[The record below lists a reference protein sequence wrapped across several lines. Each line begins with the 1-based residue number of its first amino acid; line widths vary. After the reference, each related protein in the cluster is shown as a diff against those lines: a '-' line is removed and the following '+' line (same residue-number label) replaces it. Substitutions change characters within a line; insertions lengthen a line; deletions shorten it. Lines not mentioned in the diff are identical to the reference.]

1 VRKILSVIFLTA
13 IISPNAFAN
22 DKTLEKF
29 HEWLIQNNS
38 KEFVEINEHYEECKN
53 CTRWDAG
60 PQCFEEI
67 AKPKKQCVL
76 DGDQSYGENGYKW
89 SNRKYKNNL
98 KIKFYDGWI
107 PESWENVKPNYGTLV
122 YELFRFIERPF
133 KIQRV
138 DTYEVEPS
146 SNPYEFRS
154 SLKEDKY
161 IDKQLKKTALLSYL
175 LFEDGQITI
184 DKISPNDRFGKFI
197 NNETKLRS
205 MSVGRSMASYTLAHA
220 ICDGYI
226 DSVHTRLD
234 DWPLLENTLYYNQ
247 KLSDILNMNSGDHEY
262 IEKGKFINSKNL
274 AEKFKGSLD
283 DHAVSLEEYL
293 FYLKNIKSSKRRFNY
308 HSINSHIVLNY
319 VLFKTGDDFEKI
331 LEKTFKDKAKIK
343 NSVLFFKTAGPKKE
357 GNANIMFYA
366 TRYDYLR
373 IAKAMLEDWQNDTC
387 EGKFLKTIFN
397 NRISKENE
405 KRKGKTQWK
414 FAKGYAGQFQ
424 THYTGI
430 NKDRPVMGMHGYGG
444 QHVVIDFD
452 NSRIVV
458 ANAIHENFNYPKIV
472 YGPIKK
478 GK

>member
-1 VRKILSVIFLTA
+1 MKKIIIVIFSLVFLSGNA
-13 IISPNAFAN
+13 IAN
-22 DKTLEKF
+22 DMSLAKF
-29 HEWLIQNNS
+29 HEWL
-38 KEFVEINEHYEECKN
+38 F
-53 CTRWDAG
+53 
-60 PQCFEEI
+60 
-67 AKPKKQCVL
+67 
-76 DGDQSYGENGYKW
+76 ENGHTEYVTKEESKVCKAEPKY
-89 SNRKYKNNL
+89 SNLWYYNKCDQAKYKNNL

-107 PESWENVKPNYGTLV
+107 PEHNVKPNYGTLV

-133 KIQRV
+133 KVQRV
-138 DTYEVEPS
+138 QKYEVEPS

-154 SLKEDKY
+154 SLKEDEY

-197 NNETKLRS
+197 KEDTKLRS

-226 DSVHTRLD
+226 DSVDTRLD

-247 KLSDILNMNSGDHEY
+247 KLSDILNMNSGDHKY
-262 IEKGKFINSKNL
+262 IERGEFINSEGL

-283 DHAVSLEEYL
+283 DHMVSLEQYM
-293 FYLKNIKSSKRRFNY
+293 FYLQNTKSSKPRFNY
-308 HSINSHIVLNY
+308 HSINSSIVLNY
-319 VLFKTGDDFEKI
+319 VLFKTGNDFEKI

-343 NSVLFFKTAGPKKE
+343 NSVFFYKTTARPKKE

-373 IAKAMLEDWQNDTC
+373 IAKAMLDDWQNDTC
-387 EGKFLKTIFN
+387 EGKYLKTIFN

-405 KRKGKTQWK
+405 KRKGKEQWS

-430 NKDRPVMGMHGYGG
+430 NKKRAVMGMHGYGG
-444 QHVVIDFD
+444 QHVVIDFER
-452 NSRIVV
+452 SRIVV
-458 ANAIHENFNYPKIV
+458 TNALHENFNYKKIV
-472 YGPIKK
+472 YDPIKK

>member
-1 VRKILSVIFLTA
+1 MKKIIIVIFSLVFLSGNA
-13 IISPNAFAN
+13 IAN
-22 DKTLEKF
+22 DMSLAKF
-29 HEWLIQNNS
+29 HEWL
-38 KEFVEINEHYEECKN
+38 F
-53 CTRWDAG
+53 
-60 PQCFEEI
+60 
-67 AKPKKQCVL
+67 
-76 DGDQSYGENGYKW
+76 ENGHTEYVTKEESKVCKAEPKY
-89 SNRKYKNNL
+89 SNLWYYNKCDQAKYKNNL

-107 PESWENVKPNYGTLV
+107 PEHNVKPNYGTLV

-133 KIQRV
+133 KVQRV
-138 DTYEVEPS
+138 QKYEVEPS

-161 IDKQLKKTALLSYL
+161 LDKQLKKTALLSYL
-175 LFEDGQITI
+175 LYEDDQIAI

-226 DSVHTRLD
+226 DSFDTRLD

-247 KLSDILNMNSGDHEY
+247 KLSDILNMNSGDHKY
-262 IEKGKFINSKNL
+262 IEGFEFINSKGL
-274 AEKFKGSLD
+274 KEKFRGSLD
-283 DHAVSLEEYL
+283 DHMVSLKQYL
-293 FYLKNIKSSKRRFNY
+293 FHLKNTKSSKRRFNY
-308 HSINSHIVLNY
+308 HSINSSIVLNY

-343 NSVLFFKTAGPKKE
+343 NSVFFYKTTARPKKE

-373 IAKAMLEDWQNDTC
+373 IAKAMLDDWQNDTC
-387 EGKFLKTIFN
+387 EGKYLKTIFN

-405 KRKGKTQWK
+405 KRKGKEQWS
-414 FAKGYAGQFQ
+414 FARGYAGQFQ
-424 THYTGI
+424 THYKGI
-430 NKDRPVMGMHGYGG
+430 NKKRAVMGMHGYGG
-444 QHVVIDFD
+444 QHVVIDFER
-452 NSRIVV
+452 SRIVV
-458 ANAIHENFNYPKIV
+458 TNALHENFNYAKIV

>member
-1 VRKILSVIFLTA
+1 MKKLILIIFSLVFLSNNVVANDLSVA
-13 IISPNAFAN
+13 
-22 DKTLEKF
+22 KF
-29 HEWLIQNNS
+29 HEWL
-38 KEFVEINEHYEECKN
+38 F
-53 CTRWDAG
+53 
-60 PQCFEEI
+60 
-67 AKPKKQCVL
+67 
-76 DGDQSYGENGYKW
+76 ENGHTEYVNIVQKEGCKKLIQKHGLKVPKVGLFDEPKVKTNEW
-89 SNRKYKNNL
+89 FWLGCHKFQFTNNL

-107 PESWENVKPNYGTLV
+107 PEKNVKPNYGTLV

-133 KIQRV
+133 TVQRV
-138 DTYEVEPS
+138 EKYEVEPS

-161 IDKQLKKTALLSYL
+161 VDKQLKKTALLSYL
-175 LFEDGQITI
+175 LFEDGQITV
-184 DKISPNDRFGKFI
+184 DKMSPKDRFGKFF

-226 DSVHTRLD
+226 DSFDTRLD

-247 KLSDILNMNSGDHEY
+247 KLSDILNMNSGDHKY
-262 IEKGKFINSKNL
+262 IEKSEFINSEGL
-274 AEKFKGSLD
+274 SGKFKGSLD
-283 DHAVSLEEYL
+283 DHMVSLEQYL
-293 FYLKNIKSSKRRFNY
+293 FHLKNTKSSKRRFNY
-308 HSINSHIVLNY
+308 HSINSAIVLNY

-343 NSVLFFKTAGPKKE
+343 NSVLFYKTTARPKKE

-373 IAKAMLEDWQNDTC
+373 IAKAMLDDWQNDTC
-387 EGKFLKTIFN
+387 EGKYLKSIFN

-405 KRKGKTQWK
+405 KRKGKEQWS
-414 FAKGYAGQFQ
+414 FARGYAGQFQ
-424 THYTGI
+424 AHYKGI
-430 NKDRPVMGMHGYGG
+430 DKKRAVMGMHGYGG
-444 QHVVIDFD
+444 QHVVIDFER
-452 NSRIVV
+452 SRIVV
-458 ANAIHENFNYPKIV
+458 TNALHENFNYPKIV

>member
-1 VRKILSVIFLTA
+1 MKKIIIVIFSLVFLSGNA
-13 IISPNAFAN
+13 IAN
-22 DKTLEKF
+22 DMSLAKF
-29 HEWLIQNNS
+29 HEWL
-38 KEFVEINEHYEECKN
+38 F
-53 CTRWDAG
+53 
-60 PQCFEEI
+60 
-67 AKPKKQCVL
+67 
-76 DGDQSYGENGYKW
+76 ENGHTEYVTKEESKVCKAEPKY
-89 SNRKYKNNL
+89 SNLWYYNKCDQAKYKNNL

-107 PESWENVKPNYGTLV
+107 PEHNVKPNYGTLV

-133 KIQRV
+133 KVQRV
-138 DTYEVEPS
+138 QKYEVEPS

-161 IDKQLKKTALLSYL
+161 LDKQLKKTGLLSYL
-175 LFEDGQITI
+175 LYEDDQITI

-226 DSVHTRLD
+226 DSFDTRLN

-247 KLSDILNMNSGDHEY
+247 KLSDILNMNSGDHKY
-262 IEKGKFINSKNL
+262 IEGFEFINSKEL
-274 AEKFKGSLD
+274 DKKFRGSLD
-283 DHAVSLEEYL
+283 DHMLSLKQYL
-293 FYLKNIKSSKRRFNY
+293 FHLKNTKSSKRRFNY
-308 HSINSHIVLNY
+308 HSINSSIVLNY

-343 NSVLFFKTAGPKKE
+343 NSVFFYKTTARPKKE

-373 IAKAMLEDWQNDTC
+373 IAKAMLDDWQNDTC
-387 EGKFLKTIFN
+387 EGKYLKSIFN

-405 KRKGKTQWK
+405 KRKGKEQWS
-414 FAKGYAGQFQ
+414 FARGYAGQFQ
-424 THYTGI
+424 THYKGI
-430 NKDRPVMGMHGYGG
+430 NKKRAVMGMHGYGG
-444 QHVVIDFD
+444 QHVVIDFER
-452 NSRIVV
+452 SRIVV
-458 ANAIHENFNYPKIV
+458 TNALHENFNYAKIV

-478 GK
+478 GE

>member
-1 VRKILSVIFLTA
+1 MKKILT
-13 IISPNAFAN
+13 IISILIFSTSAYANINSFNKWLYDNGHHELVEKVENEKCKSFDKGDTNWYYNNCDQPN
-22 DKTLEKF
+22 
-29 HEWLIQNNS
+29 
-38 KEFVEINEHYEECKN
+38 
-53 CTRWDAG
+53 
-60 PQCFEEI
+60 
-67 AKPKKQCVL
+67 
-76 DGDQSYGENGYKW
+76 
-89 SNRKYKNNL
+89 YKNNL

-107 PESWENVKPNYGTLV
+107 PEHNVKPNYGTLV

-133 KIQRV
+133 KVQRV
-138 DTYEVEPS
+138 QKYEVEPS

-161 IDKQLKKTALLSYL
+161 LDKQLKKTGLLSYL
-175 LFEDGQITI
+175 LYEDDQITI

-226 DSVHTRLD
+226 DSVDTRLD

-247 KLSDILNMNSGDHEY
+247 KLSDILNMNSGDHKY
-262 IEKGKFINSKNL
+262 IERGEFINSEGL

-283 DHAVSLEEYL
+283 DHMVSLEQYM
-293 FYLKNIKSSKRRFNY
+293 FYLQNTKSSKPRFNY
-308 HSINSHIVLNY
+308 HSINSSIVLNY
-319 VLFKTGDDFEKI
+319 VLFKTGNDFEKI

-343 NSVLFFKTAGPKKE
+343 NSVFFYKTTARPKKE

-373 IAKAMLEDWQNDTC
+373 IAKAMLDDWQNDTC
-387 EGKFLKTIFN
+387 EGKYLKSIFN

-405 KRKGKTQWK
+405 KRKGKEQWS
-414 FAKGYAGQFQ
+414 FARGYAGQFQ
-424 THYTGI
+424 AHYKGI
-430 NKDRPVMGMHGYGG
+430 NKKRAVMGMHGYGG
-444 QHVVIDFD
+444 QHVVIDFER
-452 NSRIVV
+452 SRIVV
-458 ANAIHENFNYPKIV
+458 TNALHENFNYAKIV
-472 YGPIKK
+472 YDPIKK

>member
-1 VRKILSVIFLTA
+1 MKKTLLFLTLSLF
-13 IISPNAFAN
+13 IFGNSYAN
-22 DKTLEKF
+22 
-29 HEWLIQNNS
+29 N
-38 KEFVEINEHYEECKN
+38 
-53 CTRWDAG
+53 R
-60 PQCFEEI
+60 
-67 AKPKKQCVL
+67 L
-76 DGDQSYGENGYKW
+76 DGFNKWLFENGHTGYFKEVDICKEYK
-89 SNRKYKNNL
+89 KYSKKWYESRCEAYPQGKKELITNL
-98 KIKFYDGWI
+98 DIKFYESWI
-107 PESWENVKPNYGTLV
+107 PEENVKPNYETLV
-122 YELFRFIERPF
+122 YELFRFIVRPF
-133 KIQRV
+133 KVQRV

-226 DSVHTRLD
+226 DSFDTRLD

-247 KLSDILNMNSGDHEY
+247 KLSDILNMNSGDHKY

-274 AEKFKGSLD
+274 AEKFRGSLD
-283 DHAVSLEEYL
+283 DHMVSLEQYL
-293 FYLKNIKSSKRRFNY
+293 FYLKNTKSSKPRFNY
-308 HSINSHIVLNY
+308 NSINSTIALNY

-343 NSVLFFKTAGPKKE
+343 NSVLFYKTTARPKKE
-357 GNANIMFYA
+357 GNANIQFYA

-373 IAKAMLEDWQNDTC
+373 IAKAMLDDWQNDTC
-387 EGKFLKTIFN
+387 EGKYLKSIFN

-405 KRKGKTQWK
+405 KRKGKEQWP
-414 FAKGYAGQFQ
+414 FARGYAGQFQ
-424 THYTGI
+424 AHYKGI
-430 NKDRPVMGMHGYGG
+430 DKKRAVMGMHGYGG

-458 ANAIHENFNYPKIV
+458 TNAIHENFNYAKIV
-472 YGPIKK
+472 YGTIKK

>member
-1 VRKILSVIFLTA
+1 MKKIIIVIFSLVFLSGNA
-13 IISPNAFAN
+13 IAN
-22 DKTLEKF
+22 DMSLAKF
-29 HEWLIQNNS
+29 HEWL
-38 KEFVEINEHYEECKN
+38 F
-53 CTRWDAG
+53 
-60 PQCFEEI
+60 
-67 AKPKKQCVL
+67 
-76 DGDQSYGENGYKW
+76 ENGHTEYVTKEESKVCKAEPKY
-89 SNRKYKNNL
+89 SNLWYYNKCDQAKYKNNL

-107 PESWENVKPNYGTLV
+107 PEHNVKPNYGTLV

-133 KIQRV
+133 KVQRV
-138 DTYEVEPS
+138 QKYEVEPS

-161 IDKQLKKTALLSYL
+161 LDKQLKKTALLSYL
-175 LFEDGQITI
+175 LYEDDQIAI

-226 DSVHTRLD
+226 DSFDTRLD

-247 KLSDILNMNSGDHEY
+247 KLSDILNMNSGDHKY
-262 IEKGKFINSKNL
+262 IEGFEFINSKGL
-274 AEKFKGSLD
+274 KEKFRGSLD
-283 DHAVSLEEYL
+283 DHMVSLKQYL
-293 FYLKNIKSSKRRFNY
+293 FHLKNTKSSKRRFNY
-308 HSINSHIVLNY
+308 HSINSSIVLNY

-343 NSVLFFKTAGPKKE
+343 NSVFFYKTTARPKKE

-373 IAKAMLEDWQNDTC
+373 IAKAMLDDWQNDTC
-387 EGKFLKTIFN
+387 EGKYLKTIFN

-405 KRKGKTQWK
+405 KRKGKEQWS
-414 FAKGYAGQFQ
+414 FARGYAGQFQ
-424 THYTGI
+424 THYKGI
-430 NKDRPVMGMHGYGG
+430 NKKRAVMGMHGYGG
-444 QHVVIDFD
+444 QHVVIDFER
-452 NSRIVV
+452 SRIVV
-458 ANAIHENFNYPKIV
+458 TNALHENFNYKKIV
-472 YGPIKK
+472 YDPIKK

>member
-1 VRKILSVIFLTA
+1 MKKIIIVIFSLVFL
-13 IISPNAFAN
+13 SNNVVAN
-22 DKTLEKF
+22 DKYLNEFNK
-29 HEWLIQNNS
+29 WL
-38 KEFVEINEHYEECKN
+38 F
-53 CTRWDAG
+53 
-60 PQCFEEI
+60 
-67 AKPKKQCVL
+67 
-76 DGDQSYGENGYKW
+76 ENGHTEYVTKEESKVCKAEPKY
-89 SNRKYKNNL
+89 SNLWYYNKCDQAKYKNNL

-107 PESWENVKPNYGTLV
+107 PEQNVKPNYGTLV
-122 YELFRFIERPF
+122 YELFRFVERPF
-133 KIQRV
+133 KVQGV
-138 DTYEVEPS
+138 NSYEVEPS

-154 SLKEDKY
+154 SLKEDEY

-197 NNETKLRS
+197 KEDTKLRS

-226 DSVHTRLD
+226 DSVDTRLD

-247 KLSDILNMNSGDHEY
+247 KLSDILNMNSGDHKY
-262 IEKGKFINSKNL
+262 IERGEFINSEGL

-283 DHAVSLEEYL
+283 DHMVSLEQYM
-293 FYLKNIKSSKRRFNY
+293 FYLQNTKSSKPRFNY
-308 HSINSHIVLNY
+308 HSINSSIVLNY
-319 VLFKTGDDFEKI
+319 VLFKTGNDFEKI

-343 NSVLFFKTAGPKKE
+343 NSVLFYKSTARPKKE

-373 IAKAMLEDWQNDTC
+373 IAKAMLDDWQNDTC
-387 EGKFLKTIFN
+387 EGKYLKTIFN

-405 KRKGKTQWK
+405 KRKGKEQWP

-430 NKDRPVMGMHGYGG
+430 NKKRAVMGMHGYGG
-444 QHVVIDFD
+444 QHVVIDFER
-452 NSRIVV
+452 SRIVV
-458 ANAIHENFNYPKIV
+458 TNALHENFNYKKIV
-472 YGPIKK
+472 YDPIKK

>member
-1 VRKILSVIFLTA
+1 MINTLT
-13 IISPNAFAN
+13 
-22 DKTLEKF
+22 KF
-29 HEWLIQNNS
+29 HEWL
-38 KEFVEINEHYEECKN
+38 F
-53 CTRWDAG
+53 
-60 PQCFEEI
+60 
-67 AKPKKQCVL
+67 
-76 DGDQSYGENGYKW
+76 ENGHTEYVTKEESKVCKAEPKY
-89 SNRKYKNNL
+89 SNLWYYNKCDQAKYKNNL

-107 PESWENVKPNYGTLV
+107 PEHNVKPNYGTLV

-133 KIQRV
+133 KVQRV
-138 DTYEVEPS
+138 QKYEVEPS

-161 IDKQLKKTALLSYL
+161 LDKQLKKTALLSYL
-175 LFEDGQITI
+175 LYEDDQITI

-226 DSVHTRLD
+226 DSVDTRLD

-247 KLSDILNMNSGDHEY
+247 KLSDILNMNSGDHKY
-262 IEKGKFINSKNL
+262 IERGEFINSEGL

-283 DHAVSLEEYL
+283 DHMVSLEQYM
-293 FYLKNIKSSKRRFNY
+293 FYLQNTKSSKPRFNY
-308 HSINSHIVLNY
+308 HSINSSIVLNY
-319 VLFKTGDDFEKI
+319 VLFKTGNDFEKI

-343 NSVLFFKTAGPKKE
+343 NSVLFYKTTARPKKE

-373 IAKAMLEDWQNDTC
+373 IAKAMLDDWQNDTC
-387 EGKFLKTIFN
+387 EGKYLKTIFN

-405 KRKGKTQWK
+405 KRKGKEQWS

-424 THYTGI
+424 THYKGI
-430 NKDRPVMGMHGYGG
+430 NKKRAVMGMHGYGG
-444 QHVVIDFD
+444 QHVVIDFER
-452 NSRIVV
+452 SRIVV
-458 ANAIHENFNYPKIV
+458 TNALHENFNYKKIV
-472 YGPIKK
+472 YDPIKK

>member
-1 VRKILSVIFLTA
+1 MKKIIIVIFSLVFLSSNT
-13 IISPNAFAN
+13 IAN
-22 DKTLEKF
+22 DKTLTKF
-29 HEWLIQNNS
+29 HEWL
-38 KEFVEINEHYEECKN
+38 F
-53 CTRWDAG
+53 
-60 PQCFEEI
+60 
-67 AKPKKQCVL
+67 
-76 DGDQSYGENGYKW
+76 ENGHTEYVTKEESKVCKAEPKY
-89 SNRKYKNNL
+89 SNLWYYNKCDQAKYKNNL

-107 PESWENVKPNYGTLV
+107 PEHNVKPNYGTLV

-133 KIQRV
+133 KVQRV
-138 DTYEVEPS
+138 QKYEVEPS

-161 IDKQLKKTALLSYL
+161 LDKQLKKTALLSYL
-175 LFEDGQITI
+175 LYEDDQIAI

-226 DSVHTRLD
+226 DSVDTRLD

-247 KLSDILNMNSGDHEY
+247 KLSDILNMNSGDHKY
-262 IEKGKFINSKNL
+262 IEGFEFINSKEL
-274 AEKFKGSLD
+274 DKKFRGSLD
-283 DHAVSLEEYL
+283 DHMLSLKQYL
-293 FYLKNIKSSKRRFNY
+293 FHLKNTKSSKRRFNY
-308 HSINSHIVLNY
+308 HSINSSIVLNY

-343 NSVLFFKTAGPKKE
+343 NSVFFYKTTARPKKE

-373 IAKAMLEDWQNDTC
+373 IAKAMLDDWQNDTC
-387 EGKFLKTIFN
+387 EGKYLKTIFN

-405 KRKGKTQWK
+405 KRKGKEQWS

-430 NKDRPVMGMHGYGG
+430 NKKRAVMGMHGYGG
-444 QHVVIDFD
+444 QHVVIDFER
-452 NSRIVV
+452 SRIVV
-458 ANAIHENFNYPKIV
+458 TNALHENFNYKKIV
-472 YGPIKK
+472 YDPIKK

>member
-1 VRKILSVIFLTA
+1 MKKIIIVIFSLVFLSGNA
-13 IISPNAFAN
+13 IAN
-22 DKTLEKF
+22 DMSLAKF
-29 HEWLIQNNS
+29 HEWL
-38 KEFVEINEHYEECKN
+38 F
-53 CTRWDAG
+53 
-60 PQCFEEI
+60 
-67 AKPKKQCVL
+67 
-76 DGDQSYGENGYKW
+76 ENGHTEYVTKEESKVCKAEPKY
-89 SNRKYKNNL
+89 SNLWYYNKCDQAKYKNNL

-107 PESWENVKPNYGTLV
+107 PEHNVKPNYGTLV

-133 KIQRV
+133 KVQRV
-138 DTYEVEPS
+138 QKYEVEPS

-161 IDKQLKKTALLSYL
+161 LDKQLKKTGLLSYL
-175 LFEDGQITI
+175 LYEDDQITI

-226 DSVHTRLD
+226 DSVDTRLD

-247 KLSDILNMNSGDHEY
+247 KLSDILNMNSGDHKY
-262 IEKGKFINSKNL
+262 IERGEFINSEGL

-283 DHAVSLEEYL
+283 DHMVSLEQYM
-293 FYLKNIKSSKRRFNY
+293 FYLQNTKSSKPRFNY
-308 HSINSHIVLNY
+308 HSINSSIVLNY
-319 VLFKTGDDFEKI
+319 VLFKTGNDFEKI

-343 NSVLFFKTAGPKKE
+343 NSVFFYKTTARPKKE

-373 IAKAMLEDWQNDTC
+373 IAKAMLDDWQNDTC
-387 EGKFLKTIFN
+387 EGKYLKTIFN

-405 KRKGKTQWK
+405 KRKGKEQWS

-430 NKDRPVMGMHGYGG
+430 NKKRAVMGMHGYGG
-444 QHVVIDFD
+444 QHVVIDFER
-452 NSRIVV
+452 SRIVV
-458 ANAIHENFNYPKIV
+458 TNALHENFNYAKIV
-472 YGPIKK
+472 YDPIKK

>member
-1 VRKILSVIFLTA
+1 MKKIIIVIFSLVFLSSNA
-13 IISPNAFAN
+13 IAYDLSLA
-22 DKTLEKF
+22 KF
-29 HEWLIQNNS
+29 HEWL
-38 KEFVEINEHYEECKN
+38 F
-53 CTRWDAG
+53 
-60 PQCFEEI
+60 
-67 AKPKKQCVL
+67 
-76 DGDQSYGENGYKW
+76 ENGHTEYVTKEESKVCKAEPKY
-89 SNRKYKNNL
+89 SNLWYYNKCDQAKYKNNL

-107 PESWENVKPNYGTLV
+107 PEQNVKPNYGTLV
-122 YELFRFIERPF
+122 YELFRFVERPF
-133 KIQRV
+133 KVQRV
-138 DTYEVEPS
+138 QKYEVEPS

-154 SLKEDKY
+154 SLKEDEY

-175 LFEDGQITI
+175 LFENGQITI

-197 NNETKLRS
+197 KEDTKLRS

-226 DSVHTRLD
+226 DSVDTRLD

-247 KLSDILNMNSGDHEY
+247 KLSDILNMNSGDHKY
-262 IEKGKFINSKNL
+262 IEKGEFINSEGL

-283 DHAVSLEEYL
+283 DHMTSLEQYL
-293 FYLKNIKSSKRRFNY
+293 FYLKNTKNSKPRFNY
-308 HSINSHIVLNY
+308 HSINSAIVLNY
-319 VLFKTGDDFEKI
+319 VLFKTGDDFERI

-343 NSVLFFKTAGPKKE
+343 NSVFFYKSTARPKKE

-373 IAKAMLEDWQNDTC
+373 IAKAMLDDWQNDTC
-387 EGKFLKTIFN
+387 EGKYLKTIFN

-405 KRKGKTQWK
+405 KRKGKEQWS

-430 NKDRPVMGMHGYGG
+430 NKKRAVMGMHGYGG
-444 QHVVIDFD
+444 QHVVIDFER
-452 NSRIVV
+452 SRIVV
-458 ANAIHENFNYPKIV
+458 TNALHENFNYKKIV
-472 YGPIKK
+472 YDPIKK

>member
-1 VRKILSVIFLTA
+1 MKKIIIVIFSLVFLSSNT
-13 IISPNAFAN
+13 IAN
-22 DKTLEKF
+22 DKTLAKF
-29 HEWLIQNNS
+29 HEWL
-38 KEFVEINEHYEECKN
+38 F
-53 CTRWDAG
+53 
-60 PQCFEEI
+60 
-67 AKPKKQCVL
+67 
-76 DGDQSYGENGYKW
+76 ENGHTEYVTKEESKVCKAEPKY
-89 SNRKYKNNL
+89 SNLWYYNKCDQPQYQNNL

-107 PESWENVKPNYGTLV
+107 PEHNVKPNYGTLV

-133 KIQRV
+133 KVQRV
-138 DTYEVEPS
+138 QKYEVEPS

-161 IDKQLKKTALLSYL
+161 LDKQLKKTALLSYL
-175 LFEDGQITI
+175 LYEDDQIAI

-226 DSVHTRLD
+226 DSFDTRLD

-247 KLSDILNMNSGDHEY
+247 KLSDILNMNSGDHKY
-262 IEKGKFINSKNL
+262 IERGEFINSEGL

-283 DHAVSLEEYL
+283 DHMVSLEQYM
-293 FYLKNIKSSKRRFNY
+293 FYLQNTKSSKPRFNY
-308 HSINSHIVLNY
+308 HSINSSIVLNY
-319 VLFKTGDDFEKI
+319 VLFKTGNDFEKI

-343 NSVLFFKTAGPKKE
+343 NSVFFYKTTARPKKE

-373 IAKAMLEDWQNDTC
+373 IAKAMLDDWQNDTC
-387 EGKFLKTIFN
+387 EGKYLKTIFN

-405 KRKGKTQWK
+405 KRKGKEQWS
-414 FAKGYAGQFQ
+414 FARGYAGQFQ
-424 THYTGI
+424 THYKGI
-430 NKDRPVMGMHGYGG
+430 NKKRAVMGMHGYGG
-444 QHVVIDFD
+444 QHVVIDFER
-452 NSRIVV
+452 SRIVV
-458 ANAIHENFNYPKIV
+458 TNALHENFNYKKIV
-472 YGPIKK
+472 YDPIKK

>member
-1 VRKILSVIFLTA
+1 MKKLILVIFSLLIFSSSASSNIT
-13 IISPNAFAN
+13 NAAFL
-22 DKTLEKF
+22 K
-29 HEWLIQNNS
+29 WL
-38 KEFVEINEHYEECKN
+38 K
-53 CTRWDAG
+53 
-60 PQCFEEI
+60 
-67 AKPKKQCVL
+67 
-76 DGDQSYGENGYKW
+76 
-89 SNRKYKNNL
+89 KNNVKVEDINVD
-98 KIKFYDGWI
+98 KIKFYRSWI
-107 PESWENVKPNYGTLV
+107 PEENVKPNYETLV

-133 KIQRV
+133 KVQVI
-138 DTYEVEPS
+138 DKYEVEPS
-146 SNPYEFRS
+146 GNPYEFRS

-161 IDKQLKKTALLSYL
+161 VDKQIKKTALLSYL

-184 DKISPNDRFGKFI
+184 DKISPHDRFGKFI

-220 ICDGYI
+220 ICEGYI
-226 DSVHTRLD
+226 NSVDTRLD

-247 KLSDILNMNSGDHEY
+247 KLLDILNMNAGDHKY
-262 IEKGKFINSKNL
+262 IERGEFINSEGL

-283 DHAVSLEEYL
+283 DHMVTLDQYL
-293 FYLKNIKSSKRRFNY
+293 FYLKNTKSSKPRFNY
-308 HSINSHIVLNY
+308 NSINSSIVLNY

-343 NSVLFFKTAGPKKE
+343 NSVLFYKTPARSKKE
-357 GNANIMFYA
+357 GNANIQFYA

-387 EGKFLKTIFN
+387 EGKYLKTIFK

-405 KRKGKTQWK
+405 KRKIKSWP
-414 FAKGYAGQFQ
+414 FARGYAGQFQ
-424 THYTGI
+424 ANYKGI
-430 NKDRPVMGMHGYGG
+430 DKKRAVMGMHGYGG

-458 ANAIHENFNYPKIV
+458 TNAIHENFNYPKIV
-472 YGPIKK
+472 YGTIKK